1 MFAVSV
7 SELELSPTS
16 SAQVYTLT
24 DEEGFRFSMN
34 VLFMPFCFF
43 LFCGCGY
50 FSLLREASS
59 FARFEKLKPT
69 AELTEKNIDVFA

>member
-7 SELELSPTS
+7 SEPELSPTS

-34 VLFMPFCFF
+34 VLFMPFSLFLLNLWLWVFF
-43 LFCGCGY
+43 
-50 FSLLREASS
+50 
-59 FARFEKLKPT
+59 FAL
-69 AELTEKNIDVFA
+69 